1 MATRFICNTTATY
14 ERVWTHLTLLMAA
27 LKKNPPL
34 LLRVQFERVILWILC
49 SPLRVTTAVVVFGA
63 SASLIE
69 AVIHLGVRTSNA
81 PPLVEALTDSII
93 LGIFAA
99 FFALLVLTAAWDR
112 HHKLQDDLRRIAE
125 LNHQVRNALQIIVY
139 GENFPD
145 IATRR
150 SAVMAGVEK
159 IEGTLREMFP
169 LVGERTDDRPWEA
182 HNEIRMRSRNTVK
195 ERRRQSG

>member
-1 MATRFICNTTATY
+1 M
-14 ERVWTHLTLLMAA
+14 EA
-27 LKKNPPL
+27 LKKIPPL
-34 LLRVQFERVILWILC
+34 LLRVQFERVLLWILG
-49 SPLRVTTAVVVFGA
+49 SPLRVTTAVMLFGA

-69 AVIHLGVRTSNA
+69 AVIHLVVRTSNA
-81 PPLVEALTDSII
+81 PPLLEALTDSII

-99 FFALLVLTAAWDR
+99 FFALLVLTTVWDR

-139 GENFPD
+139 GENFSD

-150 SAVMAGVEK
+150 SAVIAGVEK
-159 IEGTLREMFP
+159 IEATLREMFP

-182 HNEIRMRSRNTVK
+182 HNEIRMQSRNIVK